1 MNDIDTLKS
10 LTIQA
15 ETYYSQGLLE
25 EAKDKYS
32 DLLKFI
38 EQNEKFSNNKSL
50 VESINDKIDQIDD
63 EVAKIDLE
71 VETPNLSEGVQ
82 DLIVELFS
90 FSDNKD
96 IATVEGA
103 VALAKF
109 GQFERALE
117 EFQKISNEDLQFE
130 VNQNIEEATKHYN
143 AMIHYLKESHN
154 DIKNQSLQ
162 IMRYTRD
169 LAEFYKKM
177 KEEQGLRDRL
187 SRYVGQNVLEKLVG
201 SKEDILFENERKNVT
216 VLFADIRSFTS
227 ISEKMSPAD
236 VVSMLNEYFSVATD
250 IIFENS
256 GVLDKFIG
264 DELMAMFGLLPAGEN
279 SHSYNAVKTAIE
291 LQKGVETLTKSGS
304 FLSKEPFEIGIGIN
318 TGNAIVGNVG
328 SKNRMDY
335 TAIGDSV
342 NTAARLQAIAEGG
355 EIIIGSETY
364 EQVKDQFNLEKKG
377 KVKLKNIKTPV
388 ECYKVIA

>member
-1 MNDIDTLKS
+1 
-10 LTIQA
+10 
-15 ETYYSQGLLE
+15 
-25 EAKDKYS
+25 
-32 DLLKFI
+32 
-38 EQNEKFSNNKSL
+38 
-50 VESINDKIDQIDD
+50 
-63 EVAKIDLE
+63 
-71 VETPNLSEGVQ
+71 
-82 DLIVELFS
+82 
-90 FSDNKD
+90 
-96 IATVEGA
+96 
-103 VALAKF
+103 
-109 GQFERALE
+109 
-117 EFQKISNEDLQFE
+117 
-130 VNQNIEEATKHYN
+130 
-143 AMIHYLKESHN
+143 MIHYLKESHN
-154 DIKNQSLQ
+154 DIKNQSMQL
-162 IMRYTRD
+162 MRYTRD

-187 SRYVGQNVLEKLVG
+187 SRYVGQNVLEKLVR
-201 SKEDILFENERKNVT
+201 SKEDILFENKRKNIT

-264 DELMAMFGLLPAGEN
+264 DELMAMFGLLPSGEN
-279 SHSYNAVKTAIE
+279 LPSYNAIKTAIE

-318 TGNAIVGNVG
+318 TGNAIIGNVG

-342 NTAARLQAIAEGG
+342 NTAAKLQALAEGG

-364 EQVKDQFNLEKKG
+364 EQVKDQFNIEKKG
-377 KVKLKNIKTPV
+377 KVKLKNIETPMH
-388 ECYKVIA
+388 CYKVIA